1 MHSLAYQH
9 EMALLL
15 PLKVRRGVH
24 LVDDTLGQ
32 LAVVRPADFQKPLVV
47 RRRGPDR
54 SAHWAGLV

>member
-15 PLKVRRGVH
+15 PLKVRRGIH

-47 RRRGPDR
+47 RRSGC
-54 SAHWAGLV
+54 